1 MKATLTITIDGEAL
15 TVPEGISVAAALA
28 LTGDPTTRQAVNGEL
43 RAPFCG
49 MGVCQECRVTVDG
62 LRVLA
67 CQTLC
72 RAGMQI
78 ERSRYAHAAL

>member
-1 MKATLTITIDGEAL
+1 MSQAFTFDGERIAAR
-15 TVPEGISVAAALA
+15 PGQSIAAALTEA
-28 LTGDPTTRQAVNGEL
+28 GHRAFRQTAKG
-43 RAPFCG
+43 APRGIFCG

>member
-1 MKATLTITIDGEAL
+1 MNNTLNITVDGEAL
-15 TVPEGISVAAALA
+15 
-28 LTGDPTTRQAVNGEL
+28 
-43 RAPFCG
+43 
-49 MGVCQECRVTVDG
+49 CQECRITVDG

>member
-1 MKATLTITIDGEAL
+1 MKATLNITVDGQPL

-49 MGVCQECRVTVDG
+49 MGVCQECRITVDG